1 MEILYI
7 KLKNGM
13 DIVSN
18 TAIDGNDIT
27 LENPM
32 AIKQYAD
39 PTGRILLSFQEWVPS
54 DFVDTNSFVI
64 SKDETILISN
74 TSLRTKEFYKECLQK
89 TEESQDQYDEEE
101 QEDEES
107 SDAYSSLLK
116 LLNNQK
122 RLLH

>member
-7 KLKNGM
+7 KLKNGT

-54 DFVDTNSFVI
+54 DFVDENCFTIDKN
-64 SKDETILISN
+64 ETLLISN
-74 TSLRTKEFYKECLQK
+74 TSLRTKEFYQECLQK
-89 TEESQDQYDEEE
+89 TEETQEQYDEG
-101 QEDEES
+101 DEES

>member
-32 AIKQYAD
+32 AIKQYSD
-39 PTGRILLSFQEWVPS
+39 PTGRILLSFQIGRAHV
-54 DFVDTNSFVI
+54 
-64 SKDETILISN
+64 
-74 TSLRTKEFYKECLQK
+74 
-89 TEESQDQYDEEE
+89 
-101 QEDEES
+101 
-107 SDAYSSLLK
+107 
-116 LLNNQK
+116 
-122 RLLH
+122 

>member
-13 DIVSN
+13 DIISN

-39 PTGRILLSFQEWVPS
+39 PSGRVLLSFQEWVPS
-54 DFVDTNSFVI
+54 DFVDTNCFII
-64 SKDETILISN
+64 SKDETMVISN

-89 TEESQDQYDEEE
+89 AEESAEQHEEE
-101 QEDEES
+101 DFNEES
-107 SDAYSSLLK
+107 EDSYSSLVK

-122 RLLH
+122 RILH